1 MMKNYFPAVVEQ
13 ESNGS
18 WSAWVPGL
26 PGVYAAA
33 DTKGRAK
40 WAIRRALAAHLDA
53 LAHLGQSA
61 KPKAE
66 LLVLRSSGKRLDFA
80 GIGALMGRS
89 SSVAK
94 ARASRLNGRKGGRP
108 RLHA

>member
-1 MMKNYFPAVVEQ
+1 MTKNYFPAVIEQ
-13 ESNGS
+13 ESNGT

-33 DTKGRAK
+33 DTRARARL
-40 WAIRRALAAHLDA
+40 AIRGALASHIDA
-53 LAHLGQSA
+53 LRSRGQSA

-66 LLVLRSSGKRLDFA
+66 LLVLRYSGERLDFA
-80 GIGALMGRS
+80 GIGALMGRTR
-89 SSVAK
+89 SVAK

-108 RLHA
+108 RL

>member
-1 MMKNYFPAVVEQ
+1 MIKNYFPAVIEQ
-13 ESNGS
+13 ESNGT

-33 DTKGRAK
+33 NTRARAK
-40 WAIRRALAAHLDA
+40 SAIRGALASHIEAQQ
-53 LAHLGQSA
+53 HLGQSA

-66 LLVLRSSGKRLDFA
+66 LLVLRYSGKRLDFA

-89 SSVAK
+89 RSVVK